1 MTQPNPSRA
10 LIIGIFL
17 FLAAVACTV
26 APMPI
31 LFRSLGIVL
40 FSFASFALAGTQM
53 ALLTALVAPLAG
65 LLTGSEAW
73 LVMLPIIL
81 ASNLLG
87 LLGLD
92 FAWRYAAVIVSPLLL
107 SAPGAVSVLL
117 SGQELFEVDLPWQGE
132 GLTWVGLHALTA
144 LFGVLLAL
152 LLDRSRRKRQS
163 AAQVEQP
170 EAA

>member
-1 MTQPNPSRA
+1 MTQPNSSRA

-17 FLAAVACTV
+17 FLAAVACAI

-40 FSFASFALAGTQM
+40 FSYAAFALAGTQM
-53 ALLTALVAPLAG
+53 ALLTALLAPVVG
-65 LLTGSEAW
+65 LLTGNGDW

-87 LLGLD
+87 MLGLD
-92 FAWRYAAVIVSPLLL
+92 FAWRYAAIIVSPLLL
-107 SAPGAVSVLL
+107 SAPGVVSVLL
-117 SGQELFEVDLPWQGE
+117 SGQELFEVELPWQGE
-132 GLTWVGLHALTA
+132 GLTWVGLHALVA

-152 LLDRSRRKRQS
+152 LLDRSRKKRL
-163 AAQVEQP
+163 AAEQVEQP

>member
-1 MTQPNPSRA
+1 MTQPNSSRA

-17 FLAAVACTV
+17 FLAAVACAI

-31 LFRSLGIVL
+31 LFRSLGIAL
-40 FSFASFALAGTQM
+40 FSYAAFALAGTQM
-53 ALLTALVAPLAG
+53 ALLTALLAPVVG
-65 LLTGSEAW
+65 LLTGNGDW

-87 LLGLD
+87 MLGLD
-92 FAWRYAAVIVSPLLL
+92 FAWRYAAIIVSPLLL
-107 SAPGAVSVLL
+107 SAPGVVSVLL
-117 SGQELFEVDLPWQGE
+117 SGQELFEVELPWQGE
-132 GLTWVGLHALTA
+132 GLTWVGLHALVA

-152 LLDRSRRKRQS
+152 LLDRSRKKRL
-163 AAQVEQP
+163 AAEQVEQP